1 MNKQLKNKFL
11 KNGYVIVR
19 KFITKNE
26 LIKLNE
32 PLVKDK
38 SIIDHQI
45 DQKDSKGLSSNVT
58 VWSGNSN
65 DLYSNYFKYD
75 KLVQIIQNL
84 LEDEVY
90 LYHAKLTLKKPL
102 IGGSWDWHQD
112 FGYWFKNGCLF
123 PDMASVYVALNDA
136 TVENGCIKILEGSH
150 RLGRLDHE
158 IVNDQTSIN
167 SELLELLKKKF
178 KIINCILHEG
188 DILIFHS
195 NILHCSEQN
204 KSNISRNGLIGVYN
218 SKHNNPIK
226 KHHYPAYY
234 KMNILNK
241 KQIFSKSSINKRRN
255 YVKNKRE
262 FEHYID
268 NY

>member
-1 MNKQLKNKFL
+1 MNKQLKNNFL

-75 KLVQIIQNL
+75 KLVQIIKNL

-178 KIINCILHEG
+178 KIINCTLHEG

-204 KSNISRNGLIGVYN
+204 KSNVSRNGLIGVYN
-218 SKHNNPIK
+218 SKHNNPII

-234 KMNILNK
+234 KM
-241 KQIFSKSSINKRRN
+241 KRALVCYLSRHGI
-255 YVKNKRE
+255 K
-262 FEHYID
+262 I
-268 NY
+268 